1 MMGLWRRIEAAGATR
16 LDPTDPDP
24 SAAADGK
31 GLPVVSPKLA
41 DALIALAV
49 AVFGAVGTLARGTR
63 AAKLRLQQRRSWP
76 PWG

>member
-1 MMGLWRRIEAAGATR
+1 MGLWRRIEAAGATR

-24 SAAADGK
+24 SAVADGK
-31 GLPVVSPKLA
+31 GLRVVSPKLA

-49 AVFGAVGTLARGTR
+49 AVSAPSARSPLRTR